1 MSMVASRGRVR
12 AVVRNVLL
20 TLFAIP
26 WVVVPV
32 WLVLVNSAKSTPE
45 AGELGLG
52 LPKEWHLLDN
62 YMTVIVEGDYP
73 TALRNSLVVV
83 LPAIA
88 LTLLLGSVAAWA
100 YARSSSMGMRVAYNV
115 TVLTILL
122 PPALLPTIFILQ
134 QTGLQGST
142 LGYVLV
148 TIGVRLG
155 LVVFLMVG
163 FIRQL
168 PPSLEEAAQVDGASR
183 LSVYWHIILPLTR
196 PVFFVAGVLL
206 TISVWN
212 EFFFASFLLAAQDQA
227 TLPLALFQFSSQGG
241 AQVLRVWN
249 LIFAHVVLTSL
260 PLVVVYIFAQKR
272 VISGLT
278 DGGVQG

>member
-1 MSMVASRGRVR
+1 MSAVRRRIRLR
-12 AVVRNVLL
+12 AVLRNTFL

-26 WVVVPV
+26 WVGIPV
-32 WLVLVNSAKSTPE
+32 WMVLVNSAKSTPE
-45 AGELGLG
+45 AGNLGLG
-52 LPKEWHLLDN
+52 LPSEWHLFEN
-62 YMTVIVEGDYP
+62 YATVITEGDYP
-73 TALRNSLVVV
+73 TALRNSLLIV

-88 LTLLLGSVAAWA
+88 LTLMFGSLAAWA
-100 YARSSSMGMRVAYNV
+100 YARSSSIGMRVAYNV
-115 TVLTILL
+115 TILTILL
-122 PPALLPTIFILQ
+122 PPALLPTIYVLGQI
-134 QTGLQGST
+134 GLQGTS
-142 LGYVLV
+142 LGYVVV
-148 TIGVRLG
+148 TVGVRLG

-196 PVFFVAGVLL
+196 PVLFVGGVLL
-206 TISVWN
+206 AISVWN
-212 EFFFASFLLAAQDQA
+212 EFFFASFLLTSGDQA

-260 PLVVVYIFAQKR
+260 PLVLVYVFAQKR
-272 VISGLT
+272 VIAGLT
-278 DGGVQG
+278 EGGVQG